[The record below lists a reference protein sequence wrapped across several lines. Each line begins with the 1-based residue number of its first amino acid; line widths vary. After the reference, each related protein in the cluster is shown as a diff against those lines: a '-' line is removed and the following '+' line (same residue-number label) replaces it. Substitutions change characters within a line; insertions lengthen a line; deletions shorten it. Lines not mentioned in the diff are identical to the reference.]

1 VGRHAAV
8 NDEFGTL
15 YEGGFGRSQVKYF
28 DGDLLGCAKSIDRD
42 SALNPMFPFLKAF
55 LVSIPQKR

>member
-8 NDEFGTL
+8 NDEFGTQ

-28 DGDLLGCAKSIDRD
+28 DGDLLGCAKSFDRD
-42 SALNPMFPFLKAF
+42 SALNPMFAFLKAF
-55 LVSIPQKR
+55 LVSIAQKR